1 MEEPVIISIPDYGEL
16 DLKHL
21 VMDYNGTLAVDGI
34 LIDGVSEALT
44 NLSAFISLHVLTA
57 DTFGKAKAGLNG
69 IDCTLSI
76 LADQDQQAGKL
87 AYVQSL
93 GIENTV
99 SIGNGRND
107 QRMLKASALGIAV
120 ILEEGASAQTLQAAD
135 IVCTS
140 IVSALNLLSNPLRV
154 VATLRS

>member
-1 MEEPVIISIPDYGEL
+1 VNISIPDYGEL
-16 DLKHL
+16 DLKNL
-21 VMDYNGTLAVDGI
+21 VMDYNGTLALDGM
-34 LIDGVSEALT
+34 LIEGVRETLT
-44 NLSAFISLHVLTA
+44 ELSTSITLHVLTA
-57 DTFGKAKAGLNG
+57 DTFGKAKSGLKG

-76 LADQDQQAGKL
+76 LADEDQQSGKL

-93 GIENTV
+93 GAENTV

-107 QRMLKASALGIAV
+107 QLMLKASALGIAV

-140 IVSALNLLSNPLRV
+140 IVSALKLLSNPLRV